1 MTITLPD
8 DLERSL
14 RKAVDSG
21 RFASLDEAM
30 AEAARRLLHQLD
42 AGDSTADDSIGAMR
56 DAADEL
62 DAIVADAYQARRGE
76 SWRNLPLE

>member
-1 MTITLPD
+1 MTIKLPD
-8 DLERSL
+8 DLERSI
-14 RKAVDSG
+14 REAVDSG

-42 AGDSTADDSIGAMR
+42 ATADGSIGAMR

-76 SWRNLPLE
+76 SWRDLPLE